1 MKNAILISCLSL
13 LCLPSGKSQVPS
25 NPLGLNPP
33 MLRWQQ
39 INTEKVQVI
48 FPSNMDSSAQRV
60 ANIIHFLHDR
70 QPGSIG
76 ELKDKISIVLHNQT
90 VIPNGFVT
98 VGPFRS
104 EFYLTPPQ
112 NNVSTDWLD
121 YLTIHEYRHVQQF
134 TNATRGISQLTK
146 KVLGSW
152 SWGGMVSLAL
162 PRWFLE
168 GDAVCMET
176 ALTNSGRGRSP
187 LFDMEYRALIQ
198 DGRQYSYEKAAA
210 GSLRTFVP
218 DWYKL
223 GYHLTSYARK
233 KYGPDIWKEVV
244 ADAGSYK
251 GLFFPFS
258 KSLQRKI
265 GLGTKDL
272 YLEMMA
278 DLKKNTISPA
288 SEQLPLEKQASNTL
302 INQTNPVFLADGGLI
317 YYENSYHNILAVMER
332 NSAGKTIKHA
342 LAGVQIEHPQST
354 LSAAGDL
361 ICWAELAFD
370 PRWAN
375 KNYSIIRIYDR
386 STRKKKT
393 LSRQSKYFSPA
404 LNPAGT
410 AIITA
415 EVTPEGQSRLLIL
428 HAKDGSILQRI
439 PNPTGYFFA
448 YPQWMPGKSEL
459 IAVARKDHLTG
470 LVSVD
475 PTTGSTKALTPFLP
489 YQLLHPVMYGDYIL
503 FSAAYTGIQN
513 IFAVKPEEGNIYQVT
528 QSSIGAFQPG
538 CSPDGK
544 TLVYSEFSANGYQLK
559 TTEFNVSHWKPYVP
573 DQAPYYIRTFDEIA
587 AQEEGNILDKVPR
600 HSFET
605 SKFNRF
611 SGIINPHS
619 LLPLIEPPIGGLRL
633 LSDNT
638 FSTLS
643 AEMGAYYNYNENNF
657 FWEADLSYA
666 EWYPEVN
673 LGFKNANRRAAYFNF
688 SPDEENNLIYTS
700 YTENWTEQDFSA
712 GVGLPLNLSRGSF
725 ATRLYAEATWHNI
738 TNRVGDGF
746 SAAGNYR
753 DTLVLDSISASSR
766 QLFSD
771 LSRSRLTDGNIQAI
785 DLQFQ
790 FSSFQ
795 RLARQ
800 NIYPRW
806 GLILRGNYRST
817 LGKGEWQGSNLYGR
831 ADLYLPGAFRNHGLL
846 LQGLYQETDMLDNYR
861 FANIFFFPRGYNSYT
876 ADQTTK
882 LAINYAFPITYPD
895 IAVGGLVFLQRIKAN
910 LFTDTATLK
919 YNFPFEGSQ
928 KLTSSGIE
936 LTFDF
941 RLFRVLDMNLGL
953 RYSYLWNK
961 TYAPQSKVH
970 QFDFLLLG
978 ISG

>member
-1 MKNAILISCLSL
+1 MKKALLICCLSFL
-13 LCLPSGKSQVPS
+13 FSPSGKGQIPS
-25 NPLGLNPP
+25 NTLGLNPP
-33 MLRWQQ
+33 NLHWKQ

-48 FPSNMDSSAQRV
+48 FPENMDSAAQRV
-60 ANIIHFLHDR
+60 ANIVHYLQDK

-76 ELKDKISIVLHNQT
+76 TLKDKISIILHNQT

-134 TNATRGISQLTK
+134 TNATRGISKLTK

-152 SWGGMVSLAL
+152 PWGGMVSLAL
-162 PRWFLE
+162 PRWFME

-187 LFDMEYRALIQ
+187 LFDMEYRSLIQ
-198 DGRQYSYEKAAA
+198 DGRRYSYEKAAA
-210 GSLRTFVP
+210 GSLREFVP

-223 GYHLTSYARK
+223 GYHMTAYARS
-233 KYGPDIWKEVV
+233 KYGSEVWKNAV
-244 ADAGSYK
+244 ADAGRYK
-251 GLFFPFS
+251 GLLFPFS
-258 KSLQRKI
+258 KSLKRQT
-265 GLGTKDL
+265 GFGTKGL
-272 YLEMMA
+272 YGEMPNELRKSTAISDNQDQLEE
-278 DLKKNTISPA
+278 KKPA
-288 SEQLPLEKQASNTL
+288 NTL
-302 INQTNPVFLADGGLI
+302 INQTNPIFLEDGGLI

-342 LAGVQIEHPQST
+342 LAGVQVEHPQST
-354 LSAAGDL
+354 LSVAGDL
-361 ICWAELAFD
+361 VCWSELAFD

-375 KNYSIIRIYDR
+375 KNYSVIRIYDR

-404 LNPAGT
+404 INPAGT
-410 AIITA
+410 AIVTA
-415 EVTPEGQSRLLIL
+415 EVTPEGESRLLIL
-428 HAKDGSILQRI
+428 DATDGSILQSI
-439 PNPTGYFFA
+439 PNPKGYFFS

-459 IAVARKDHLTG
+459 IAIARKDHLIG
-470 LVSVD
+470 LVSID
-475 PTTGSTKALTPFLP
+475 PVTGNTKALTPFLP
-489 YQLLHPVMYGDYIL
+489 YQLLHPVMSGDYIL

-513 IFAVKPEEGNIYQVT
+513 IFAVKPEGGTIYQVT
-528 QSSIGAFQPG
+528 QSTIGAFQPA

-544 TLVYSEFSANGYQLK
+544 TLAYSEFSADGYRLK
-559 TTEFNVSHWKPYVP
+559 TTGLNSSEWKPYIP
-573 DQAPYYIRTFDEIA
+573 DQTPYYIDTFDEIV
-587 AQEEGNILDKVPR
+587 AQEGGNILDRVP
-600 HSFET
+600 HHNYET

-611 SGIINPHS
+611 SGIIKPHS
-619 LLPLIEPPIGGLRL
+619 LLPVIDPPLGGLQI

-643 AEMGAYYNYNENNF
+643 AELGAYYNYNENNF
-657 FWEADLSYA
+657 SWEADLTYA
-666 EWYPEVN
+666 EWYPEIK
-673 LGFKNANRRAAYFNF
+673 LGFRNADRRAAYFNF

-700 YTENWTEQDFSA
+700 YTEDWTEQDFSA

-725 ATRLYAEATWHNI
+725 ATRLYAEATWHHI
-738 TNRVGDGF
+738 STRVGDGF

-882 LAINYAFPITYPD
+882 FAINYAFPIAYPD
-895 IAVGGLVFLQRIKAN
+895 FAIGPLVFLQRIKAN

-919 YNFPFEGSQ
+919 YNFPFEGQQSL
-928 KLTSSGIE
+928 KSSGIE

-941 RLFRVLDMNLGL
+941 RFLRVLDMNLGL

-961 TYAPQSKVH
+961 SFAPQGKVH